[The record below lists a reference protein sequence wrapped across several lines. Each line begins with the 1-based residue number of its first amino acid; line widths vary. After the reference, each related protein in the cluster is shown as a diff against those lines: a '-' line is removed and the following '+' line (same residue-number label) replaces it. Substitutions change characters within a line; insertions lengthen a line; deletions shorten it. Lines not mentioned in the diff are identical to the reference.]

1 MKIGELATKTGC
13 DVETIR
19 YYEKS
24 GMLAEPERTSNGY
37 REYRSHHQE
46 RLQFIR
52 HCRSLQMS
60 LADIRILLDLQSN
73 PAAGCKEVDDLLDSH
88 IVEVQARVKML
99 LNLEQQLLTLR
110 DQCLGPHSTS
120 DCGILQNLNVP
131 TDEHGC
137 VCHDNL
143 SEKESV
149 LSHSKSLHAK

>member
-13 DVETIR
+13 EVETIR

-24 GMLAEPERTSNGY
+24 GMLAAPERTSNGY
-37 REYRSHHQE
+37 REYQSHHQE

-73 PAAGCKEVDDLLDSH
+73 PAAGCQSVDNLLDSH

-99 LNLEQQLLTLR
+99 LDLEQQLLTLR
-110 DQCLGPHSTS
+110 EQCSGPHSTR
-120 DCGILQNLNVP
+120 DCGILQNLSVP
-131 TDEHGC
+131 TDQHEC
-137 VCHDNL
+137 VCHDKL
-143 SEKESV
+143 
-149 LSHSKSLHAK
+149 

>member
-24 GMLAEPERTSNGY
+24 GILAVPERTANGY
-37 REYRSHHQE
+37 REYQAHHQE

-52 HCRSLQMS
+52 HCRSLQMG

-73 PAAGCKEVDDLLDSH
+73 PAAGCQSVDDLLDSH

-110 DQCLGPHSTS
+110 DQCSGPHSTR

-131 TDEHGC
+131 TDDHGC
-137 VCHDNL
+137 VCHDKL
-143 SEKESV
+143 Q
-149 LSHSKSLHAK
+149 